1 MPTQPNDYDNML
13 KDLQWQTFAYF
24 LNETNPVNG
33 LVADKTRSEWPAS
46 IAATG
51 LALSSYPIGVE
62 RGFLSRVQAIKTTL
76 ATLRFFHKSE
86 QSSNPEATGYKGFYY
101 HFLDMEN
108 GRRTWKSELST
119 VDSALLLAGALTAA
133 IYFDHDS
140 ADEQEIRE
148 LADTLYRRADWRW
161 A

>member
-76 ATLRFFHKSE
+76 ATLRFFIRVSRVRIPKQPDTKVSTITF
-86 QSSNPEATGYKGFYY
+86 SI
-101 HFLDMEN
+101 
-108 GRRTWKSELST
+108 WKMG
-119 VDSALLLAGALTAA
+119 AGPGSRNYQL
-133 IYFDHDS
+133 
-140 ADEQEIRE
+140 
-148 LADTLYRRADWRW
+148 
-161 A
+161 